1 MEAENR
7 DDEVPA
13 DGGDAPDTEDGG
25 GDDDIPD
32 VEYGRDAD
40 APVAEDD
47 ADVPSFFRLTKK
59 LDELLIISKSV
70 LIGTLYVI

>member
-1 MEAENR
+1 MDAENR

-25 GDDDIPD
+25 GDDGSPD
-32 VEYGRDAD
+32 VEDDGGDAD

-47 ADVPSFFRLTKK
+47 ADATSPFFF
-59 LDELLIISKSV
+59 D
-70 LIGTLYVI
+70 

>member
-7 DDEVPA
+7 DDEAPA

-25 GDDDIPD
+25 GDDATPD
-32 VEYGRDAD
+32 GEDEGGDAD

-47 ADVPSFFRLTKK
+47 ADESSFFQSAAGEPT
-59 LDELLIISKSV
+59 
-70 LIGTLYVI
+70 